1 MIQERPSIFRI
12 IWTDAAAFMAAL
24 IAILLPIAV
33 LYNYLRGDAPSQTG
47 LLMFGG
53 TVLVALAVLVWRLIA
68 IYSLFDNSQE
78 VTATITN
85 LTAYRSRGRVTY
97 DLMVQNQ
104 KYTNSN
110 AIMIRGKARELQ
122 VGEQKIALVN
132 PENPKKSILR
142 DLYL

>member
-1 MIQERPSIFRI
+1 MHNAGVELVGNIRVKGSAKGDIQLL
-12 IWTDAAAFMAAL
+12 AAAT
-24 IAILLPIAV
+24 
-33 LYNYLRGDAPSQTG
+33 YSQQ
-47 LLMFGG
+47 
-53 TVLVALAVLVWRLIA
+53 REIA
-68 IYSLFDNSQE
+68 IYSLFDNAQE

-97 DLMVQNQ
+97 VLMVQNQ

-132 PENPKKSILR
+132 PDHPQKSILR

>member
-1 MIQERPSIFRI
+1 MIQERPSFFRI
-12 IWTDAAAFMAAL
+12 VWMDAAAFMAAL
-24 IAILLPIAV
+24 IAILFPAFV
-33 LYNYLRGDAPSQTG
+33 LYDYLRGDTPSQTA
-47 LLMFGG
+47 LLMCGG
-53 TVLVALAVLVWRLIA
+53 TVLIALAVLAWRLIA
-68 IYSLFDNSQE
+68 IYNLFDNVQE

-97 DLMVQNQ
+97 VLMVQNQ

-132 PENPKKSILR
+132 PDHPQKSILR

>member
-1 MIQERPSIFRI
+1 MIQERPSLFRI
-12 IWTDAAAFMAAL
+12 IWMDAAAFMAAL
-24 IAILLPIAV
+24 IAILFPAFV
-33 LYNYLRGDAPSQTG
+33 LYDYLRGDMPSQTV
-47 LLMFGG
+47 LLMCGG
-53 TVLVALAVLVWRLIA
+53 TVLVALAVLAWRLIA
-68 IYSLFDNSQE
+68 IYSLFDNAQE

-97 DLMVQNQ
+97 VLMVQNQ

-122 VGEQKIALVN
+122 LGEQKIALVN
-132 PENPKKSILR
+132 PDHPKKSILR